1 MLYGRQTNWV
11 DVLIESTLP
20 NLSRCAFYM
29 INYKDQL
36 NRLLQTISVTFSV
49 TSKVT
54 IISESINFNTLQENN
69 FVLA

>member
-1 MLYGRQTNWV
+1 MLYGRQTNWL
-11 DVLIESTLP
+11 DMLIKSTLP
-20 NLSRCAFYM
+20 NLPRCAFYM
-29 INYKDQL
+29 IAYKDQL
-36 NRLLQTISVTFSV
+36 NSLLQTISVTLTA